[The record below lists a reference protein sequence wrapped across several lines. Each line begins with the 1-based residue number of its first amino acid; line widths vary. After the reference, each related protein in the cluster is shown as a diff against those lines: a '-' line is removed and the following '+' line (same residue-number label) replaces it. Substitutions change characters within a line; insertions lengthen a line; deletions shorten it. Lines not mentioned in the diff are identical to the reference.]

1 MKLFRL
7 ILLISLSLFH
17 SSSAVKPADEIRWGA
32 GRLLG
37 YEDFKAAVPSNT
49 PWAATTTS
57 SIYFSYEESNKQLR
71 NVQVYAFFNPEQSW
85 MKTKSPEVLRHEQL
99 HFNITE
105 FYARKFYAESAALL
119 GTANAREK
127 LMQLFKKAND
137 DCASSQSKYDV
148 ESEHG
153 VNESG
158 QKKWETQVA
167 EWLKATAPYPTSR

>member
-1 MKLFRL
+1 M
-7 ILLISLSLFH
+7 
-17 SSSAVKPADEIRWGA
+17 
-32 GRLLG
+32 LG

-49 PWAATTTS
+49 LWAATTTS

-71 NVQVYAFFNPEQSW
+71 SVQVYAFFNPAQSW

-99 HFNITE
+99 HFHITE
-105 FYARKFYAESAALL
+105 YHARKFYAESATLL

-127 LMQLFKKAND
+127 LMVLFKKVND
-137 DCASSQSKYDV
+137 DCASSQSKYDA

-158 QKKWETQVA
+158 QKNWEAQVS
-167 EWLKATAPYPTSR
+167 EWLKETAAYPSSR